1 MTFCPCT
8 FLQDHA
14 CGNPNH
20 PSVVVEESRM
30 TVGYHKGM
38 DAEGIPGK
46 KGIYLTGYKLSL
58 EGIYLIG
65 YKLLL
70 YEQKKYLLNW
80 IQIVAGRYLLNWIQI
95 TVV

>member
-1 MTFCPCT
+1 MTVYSCP

-38 DAEGIPGK
+38 DAEGIK
-46 KGIYLTGYKLSL
+46 SIYLTGYKL
-58 EGIYLIG
+58 
-65 YKLLL
+65 LL
-70 YEQKKYLLNW
+70 YEYK
-80 IQIVAGRYLLNWIQI
+80 
-95 TVV
+95 

>member
-1 MTFCPCT
+1 MTFYSCP

-14 CGNPNH
+14 CRSPKQ

-46 KGIYLTGYKLSL
+46 KGIYLTGYKMNIKS
-58 EGIYLIG
+58 IYLTG

-70 YEQKKYLLNW
+70 YEHKKYLLN
-80 IQIVAGRYLLNWIQI
+80 
-95 TVV
+95 